1 MRRSTVCRQESMKSV
16 NDLVALLRAPAS
28 RAERSLRDLVA
39 LLRTP
44 ASRAEKSVRDVV
56 ALLRAP
62 ASRAEKSVRDLAAF
76 IRKPPSR
83 TEEELAFLPAAL
95 EIVETP
101 PPPLAGAIGT
111 SIIAL
116 FCLALAWACFGHV
129 DIVATASGRI
139 MPSGR
144 TKVIQPFETGVVR
157 AI

>member
-56 ALLRAP
+56 ELLRAH

-95 EIVETP
+95 ALVGSQRP
-101 PPPLAGAIGT
+101 PRPVGVGA

-116 FCLALAWACFGHV
+116 FCVALAWACFGHV

-144 TKVIQPFETGVVR
+144 
-157 AI
+157 